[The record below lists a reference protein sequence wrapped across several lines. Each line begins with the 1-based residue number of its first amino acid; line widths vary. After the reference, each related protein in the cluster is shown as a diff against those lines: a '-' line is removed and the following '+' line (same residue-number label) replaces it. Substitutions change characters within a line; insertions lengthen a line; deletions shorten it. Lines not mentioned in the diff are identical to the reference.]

1 MSTSPEKRVSIGIM
15 IALAALILTCIGI
28 AISYASAANT
38 KADNAIDRVSSV
50 EGDIKGINSKLDL
63 LTEYFKLTPKR
74 NNE

>member
-1 MSTSPEKRVSIGIM
+1 MTNLSDKKMSIGIM
-15 IALAALILTCIGI
+15 VTLSALILTSIGI

-38 KADNAIDRVSSV
+38 KADNAIDRISAV

-63 LTEYFKLTPKR
+63 LTDYFKLTPKM